1 MKTALTAFLVF
12 LFSTTRAQSPPADTA
27 QQERFSLHTQ
37 TTVVYQNKPA
47 FKAPYSGTNSLSP
60 NAEAQTSITAT
71 LFAGA
76 RLWKGGSI
84 FLNPEIAGG
93 SGLSQALGIANATNG
108 ETFRVGSADPK
119 LYLAR
124 LYYRQTFD
132 LKPGSHETTE
142 TDFNDLACNEP
153 THYAALTAGKIS
165 LADFFDDNRYSH
177 NPRTQFLSWSLMDNG
192 AWDYAANTRGYTVG
206 CVAEWVT
213 PRHELRYAFAL
224 LPTTANGGTL
234 NGNLG
239 QANAHVLEYTHR
251 HNLAGRPGAVRVL
264 GFFNKANMGSYRA
277 ILAAEPTQPN
287 VEDNRVFSRT
297 KWGFGISADQELTDD
312 LGAFFRAS
320 WNDGRNET
328 WVFTEID
335 HSVSGGLSLSGK
347 RWHRPEDVIGLAY
360 VVSGLSAPHRDYLA
374 AGGKGF
380 MLGDGALNYGLEHL
394 GELYYSAAVS
404 PGHIWVTGGYQ
415 LLHNPGYNRDRPG
428 PVSVFSVRVHARI

>member
-1 MKTALTAFLVF
+1 MKTVFTAISIFLSGTAIAQAL
-12 LFSTTRAQSPPADTA
+12 PADTL
-27 QQERFSLHTQ
+27 QQERFSLHAQ

-47 FKAPYSGTNSLSP
+47 FSAPYSGANSLSP
-60 NAEAQTSITAT
+60 GAEAQTSITAT

-76 RLWKGGSI
+76 RLWKGAGI

-132 LKPGSHETTE
+132 LKPGSHESAG
-142 TDFNDLACNEP
+142 TDFNQLAGKEP
-153 THYAALTAGKIS
+153 THYAAITLGKVS

-206 CVAEWVT
+206 GVAEWVT
-213 PRHELRYAFAL
+213 PKHELRYALAL

-234 NGNLG
+234 NSNLG

-251 HNLAGRPGAVRVL
+251 HSLAGKPGAVRLL
-264 GFFNKANMGSYRA
+264 GFFNKANMGSYRNV
-277 ILAAEPTQPN
+277 LADEPTQPKI
-287 VEDNRVFSRT
+287 EDFRIFSCT
-297 KWGFGISADQELTDD
+297 KWGFGISAEQELTDD

-335 HSVSGGLSLSGK
+335 HSISGGLCMTGK
-347 RWHRPEDVIGLAY
+347 RWHRPEDNIGFAY
-360 VVSGLSAPHRDYLA
+360 VVSGISAAHRDYLA
-374 AGGKGF
+374 AGGRGF

-404 PGHIWVTGGYQ
+404 PGHIWITGGYQ